1 MINWFYNGLEIDDVS
16 KFPENTFGF
25 VYKIT
30 HIPTGKS
37 YIGKKVLVHNRKVP
51 LGKKEL
57 ALLEGTK
64 GRKPKYKHIQKES
77 DWKTYWG
84 SSKELNEL
92 RKKESEDKFMK
103 YILCLANDK
112 KLLTYYELKYLCIY
126 EVLEKPELYWNDN
139 ILGKFFTKDFQI

>member
-30 HIPTGKS
+30 HLPTGKS

-64 GRKPKYKHIQKES
+64 GRKPKYKHIQK
-77 DWKTYWG
+77 
-84 SSKELNEL
+84 
-92 RKKESEDKFMK
+92 
-103 YILCLANDK
+103 
-112 KLLTYYELKYLCIY
+112 
-126 EVLEKPELYWNDN
+126 
-139 ILGKFFTKDFQI
+139 